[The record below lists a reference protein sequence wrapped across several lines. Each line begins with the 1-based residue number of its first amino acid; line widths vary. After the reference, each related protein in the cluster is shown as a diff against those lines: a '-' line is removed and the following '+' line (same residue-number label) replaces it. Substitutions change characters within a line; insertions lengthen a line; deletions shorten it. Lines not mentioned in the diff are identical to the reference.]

1 MYRPIVYYQ
10 TDSRWKNISYA
21 AKGESSTIGTAGCGP
36 TSMSMV
42 LATWAD
48 KNVTP
53 KTECAW
59 ALANGYKCLH
69 GGTYYSYFKPAAAR
83 YGLNAYQL
91 NYSSIYGNSSSSYHT
106 QVKQAIDNN
115 HLVIA
120 CMGKGTWTSSGHFVL
135 VYNISGNTIYI
146 NDPYSSAKNRTE
158 GNYSTFKKQVKYY
171 FIIENPNNVSK
182 DVDYDAKVIDSTALN
197 CRKGPS
203 TSYAVV
209 KAYDPGTHVH
219 IFKEQNNWGYTGEGW
234 CSLKYLE
241 RLPDEPQLQEDEL
254 NMTKQEFIES
264 LTKEEAYHLVS
275 KALGYLAEKPEPE
288 WSIAEGGMA
297 AAKEQKII
305 NDGEPERFVKRDEL
319 AAILLRLGLLTK

>member
-83 YGLNAYQL
+83 YGLNAYQV
-91 NYSSIYGNSSSSYHT
+91 NYSSIYGNSSSSYHK
-106 QVKQAIDNN
+106 QAKQAIENN

-120 CMGKGTWTSSGHFVL
+120 CMGKGTWTSSGHFIL
-135 VYNISGNTIYI
+135 VYNISGNTVYI

-158 GNYSTFKKQVKYY
+158 GDYSVFKKQVKYY
-171 FIIENPNNVSK
+171 FIIENPEPNGKGVN
-182 DVDYDAKVIDSTALN
+182 YDAKVVDSTALN
-197 CRKGPS
+197 CRTGPS
-203 TSYAVV
+203 TSYSIVR
-209 KAYDPGTHVH
+209 AYDPGTEVHVSR
-219 IFKEQNNWGYTGEGW
+219 EDNGWGYTGEGW

-241 RLPDEPQLQEDEL
+241 KLPDKPKEDEL
-254 NMTKQEFIES
+254 NMTKHEFLES
-264 LTKEEAYHLVS
+264 LTKEEAYQLVA
-275 KALGYLAEKPEPE
+275 KAMGYLADKPEPE

-297 AAKEQKII
+297 AAKAKGII
-305 NDGEPERFVKRDEL
+305 RDGEPEKFVKRDEV
-319 AAILLRLGLLTK
+319 AAMLNRLGLLK